1 MIDGEKNS
9 PIVST
14 APVIIKG
21 ICALS
26 YIYTYIH
33 IHIIRMEENPSLP
46 YSVKKCPS
54 EQQKDEIKEKK
65 S

>member
-1 MIDGEKNS
+1 MEKKILQLCQL
-9 PIVST
+9 PLLLLKEYVL
-14 APVIIKG
+14 
-21 ICALS
+21 CH
-26 YIYTYIH
+26 IYTHIH